1 MYSPKRHIKGY
12 VILNKLTN
20 FNSEIFNF
28 EENREI
34 LFRNIPNYVNGVIG
48 ILYNA
53 TSTVFILLF
62 TIVFIE

>member
-1 MYSPKRHIKGY
+1 MYSPKRYIKGY
-12 VILNKLTN
+12 VILNKLAN

-28 EENREI
+28 EQNREI
-34 LFRNIPNYVNGVIG
+34 LFCSVSKLNGVIG

-62 TIVFIE
+62 TIVFIQ